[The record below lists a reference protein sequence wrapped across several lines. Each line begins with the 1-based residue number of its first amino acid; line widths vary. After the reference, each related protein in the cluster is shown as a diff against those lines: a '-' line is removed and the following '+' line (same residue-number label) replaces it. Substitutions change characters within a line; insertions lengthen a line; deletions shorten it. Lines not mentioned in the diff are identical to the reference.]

1 VPLVAQGL
9 ESGILSLFGPNAPS
23 SVGAAEAVST
33 FLTVATGPLLWVVL
47 FDPSRALTA
56 ATSTKD
62 AASARVGRAISGG
75 EAPQVRA
82 PALDDA
88 RLDLGGI
95 EA

>member
-1 VPLVAQGL
+1 MSP
-9 ESGILSLFGPNAPS
+9 P
-23 SVGAAEAVST
+23 AEAAST
-33 FLTVATGPLLWVVL
+33 FLTLATGAPLWGLL

-62 AASARVGRAISGG
+62 AASARVGRVIGGG